1 MAMGADRKDVVRLV
15 LRRGMILTGIG
26 VGLGFLITTLV
37 AKPISSLLYGVDPM
51 DFVTLAAVVVM
62 IVLVGILANVLPARR
77 AARADLLMSLREG

>member
-1 MAMGADRKDVVRLV
+1 
-15 LRRGMILTGIG
+15 